1 MIGAAAVLTG
11 CGSDTDGKVINLYNA
26 PQENL
31 GQIVERCNEMADG
44 DYHIRLNTL
53 PRDADGQREQMV
65 RRLAAADSG
74 MDVLGID
81 VTWTAELASADWIL
95 PWPDD
100 VRAKAEEGVLEAPL
114 TTATYEDEL
123 YAAPY
128 NTNVQLL
135 WYRTDL
141 MPEPAQTWDEL
152 VATAQRLEEEQ
163 KPHHVEVTGA
173 QYEGLVVWFNSMVA
187 AAGGAILN
195 KEGDAVELGQPAVE
209 ALEDMRDFA
218 RSPAANPSMSNTQE
232 DQARLAME
240 NGSSFAQ
247 INWPFVY
254 ASMVANRPDIAEN
267 FAWAPYPGIDGP
279 GNAPLGGANFASS
292 MTNINAFFPQ
302 REKGWALGLNA
313 GGGNLGVATI
323 QVVGLLVIALA
334 GNRSPHWVIAVYLVL
349 LVIAGIGAALRMDN
363 LADQTVDVQSMK
375 DLARDKDAWVLSL
388 LYIGTFGSFIGF
400 SFAFGQMLTMTFVGN
415 GQTPGQAALHAAQ
428 ITFLGPLLGSLT
440 RMAGGRMSDR
450 FGGARVTLVTFCAM
464 AVTTLAL
471 VYTSVV
477 QSAGGG
483 TLSGG
488 ALVLFFAAFL
498 TLFGLTGVGN
508 ASVYKLIPSVYEAR
522 SHVV

>member
-1 MIGAAAVLTG
+1 MARSRVIENWDPEDAEQWEAGGRRVARRNLVWSVFAEHVGFSVWTLFAVMVLFMPEDVYGLDAPDKFLVSAVVTLTGAFLRIPYTLATAVFGGRNWTMFSAFVLLIPAAA
-11 CGSDTDGKVINLYNA
+11 
-26 PQENL
+26 
-31 GQIVERCNEMADG
+31 M
-44 DYHIRLNTL
+44 
-53 PRDADGQREQMV
+53 
-65 RRLAAADSG
+65 
-74 MDVLGID
+74 
-81 VTWTAELASADWIL
+81 
-95 PWPDD
+95 
-100 VRAKAEEGVLEAPL
+100 
-114 TTATYEDEL
+114 
-123 YAAPY
+123 
-128 NTNVQLL
+128 LL
-135 WYRTDL
+135 L
-141 MPEPAQTWDEL
+141 M
-152 VATAQRLEEEQ
+152 
-163 KPHHVEVTGA
+163 
-173 QYEGLVVWFNSMVA
+173 
-187 AAGGAILN
+187 
-195 KEGDAVELGQPAVE
+195 
-209 ALEDMRDFA
+209 
-218 RSPAANPSMSNTQE
+218 ANPGRPLWMY
-232 DQARLAME
+232 LAV
-240 NGSSFAQ
+240 GAL
-247 INWPFVY
+247 
-254 ASMVANRPDIAEN
+254 A
-267 FAWAPYPGIDGP
+267 G
-279 GNAPLGGANFASS
+279 LGGANFASS

-323 QVVGLLVIALA
+323 QVVGLVVIALA

-375 DLARDKDAWVLSL
+375 DLVRDKDAWVLSL

-450 FGGARVTLVTFCAM
+450 FGGARVTLVTFAAM

-471 VYTSVV
+471 IYTSVV
-477 QSAGGG
+477 QTTGDG

-522 SHVV
+522 SHGRGLTAEARTAWSRGHSGALIGVAGAVGAFGGFLINMTLRASYQSSGSATAAFVVFAAFYVVAAIITRTVYLRASAGGPPEVESIGEGAVTAR